1 MNRTICILYQDD
13 DIVAVHKP
21 AGLKVHR
28 DTHPGRQGRTVLEM
42 VRDRLGRRVYPVHR
56 LDQPTSGLLLFA
68 MNPQMASTLAAAF
81 ASGQVRKT
89 YLAVVRGYIASA
101 GMIDYP
107 LTRDARLPKQGQPFK
122 PARTAFDR
130 LATVEID
137 LPVGRYATG
146 RYALVALY
154 PVTGRMHQIRRHM
167 HHISHPVIGDTIYGD
182 GRHNRLFREQFSC
195 RRLLL
200 AAIQMQIAHPRT
212 GLTTQLNAPL
222 EAAFASIVRL
232 LGWDEVVAERLR
244 WLLPGA

>member
-1 MNRTICILYQDD
+1 MNPIRILYQDC

-28 DTHPGRQGRTVLEM
+28 DIHPGPQERTILEM
-42 VRDRLGRRVYPVHR
+42 VRDRLGRWVYPVHR

-68 MNPQMASTLAAAF
+68 LSPRTASTLAAAF

-89 YLAVVRGYIASA
+89 YLAVVRGFIASA

-107 LTRDARLPKQGQPFK
+107 LARDPRLPIQGQPLK
-122 PARTAFDR
+122 PARTAYDR

-154 PVTGRMHQIRRHM
+154 PDTGRMHQIRRHL

-182 GRHNRLFREQFSC
+182 GRHNRFFREQFAC
-195 RRLLL
+195 RRLFL
-200 AAIQMQIAHPRT
+200 AAMEMQIAHPRT
-212 GLTTQLNAPL
+212 GLPMKLQSPL
-222 EAAFASIVRL
+222 EASFKKIVCA
-232 LGWDEVVAERLR
+232 LGWQEAVADRFHFV
-244 WLLPGA
+244 